1 MHWLNCMLISKH
13 LCKNENSKRLW
24 STINNNEKMYMIAQC
39 SSIHEGNPFCWFQ
52 KDFVRHWNL
61 REREREK
68 RSRKETNLL
77 HSHVHAQN
85 VAPHFIKFTNREIRQ
100 ISLSACK
107 ITVLLNQ
114 CCYAFVIGLLL
125 SSCSLHSFAHPV
137 ESLSKNPS
145 MNGVKGVWSVQASL
159 SHHTTTL
166 LSLPSSPH
174 LSILSPVG
182 NTQTSGS

>member
-1 MHWLNCMLISKH
+1 MFFNTWGKSILLISERF
-13 LCKNENSKRLW
+13 CKTLKIER
-24 STINNNEKMYMIAQC
+24 E
-39 SSIHEGNPFCWFQ
+39 
-52 KDFVRHWNL
+52 

-107 ITVLLNQ
+107 ITVLLNR

-166 LSLPSSPH
+166 LSLSPPPIEHSFSSWQY
-174 LSILSPVG
+174 SDKW
-182 NTQTSGS
+182 